1 MHGIEANMWRI
12 CLLASDQFCE
22 VSSKLSDNF
31 MLNNGVIIQSMQLRL
46 IKDTT
51 IWQPFDH
58 NSLSTL
64 ATRANRETRS
74 SVY

>member
-12 CLLASDQFCE
+12 CLLASDQFCD

-31 MLNNGVIIQSMQLRL
+31 ILNNGAIIQSMQLRL

-51 IWQPFDH
+51 IWQPFDRDP
-58 NSLSTL
+58 LSTL
-64 ATRANRETRS
+64 ANKS
-74 SVY
+74 